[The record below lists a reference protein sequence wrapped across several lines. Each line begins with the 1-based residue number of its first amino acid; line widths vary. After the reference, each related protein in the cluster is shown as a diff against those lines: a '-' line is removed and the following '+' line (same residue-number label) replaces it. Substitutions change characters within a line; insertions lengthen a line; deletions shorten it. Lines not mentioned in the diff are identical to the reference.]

1 MSLLALIFHYSL
13 QALLY
18 LQLFVLVQA
27 VGLAGQCPFFPLS
40 LPYFDANLVIVA
52 EYVPYDLVSGN

>member
-1 MSLLALIFHYSL
+1 MHLFALIFHYSL

-27 VGLAGQCPFFPLS
+27 IDFADQCPFFPPS
-40 LPYFDANLVIVA
+40 LLYFDANLVVVT
-52 EYVPYDLVSGN
+52 EDVPYGLVSGD